1 VATLRTDFGVVNV
14 TEKRKRRSK
23 SVGSAAPSA
32 GAQREAL
39 LTPSAVIELFRAHKK
54 PMRWAEVRDL
64 AGARQGADVDQ
75 LRRVLRGLCHSNDL
89 RMDGVGAYQLSAPES
104 SVDGVIRRGNRGRLV
119 LIPSAGGDE
128 LPVRLTRDSRLR
140 VGDTV
145 HARLVEGQA
154 VISVVTARSTEPVI
168 GRAVA
173 GNRGWYVVAEGDFR
187 GRVYL
192 VQPDGQGEAGDGD
205 TVAVEVVGEES
216 FGLTGRVVDVIV
228 PRDDLHAAS
237 TTLLR
242 AHGVPVEW
250 PADVEDAVRTLPD
263 RVDPTRHGDRED
275 LTDVPLVTIDGEDA
289 RDFDDAV
296 FCSPRPKG
304 GWHLLVAIADVGHY
318 VGLGSALDIEARERG
333 NSVYLPDRVVP
344 MLPEALS
351 NGLCSLRPQEHR
363 LCMVCDMQVSPL
375 GRVTSYRFYPAVM
388 FSRARLTYTQVAAFI
403 TAGYQG
409 FERDVADS
417 LRSLHEAYKALLT
430 AREERGALDF
440 DAPEQKLILEN
451 GLLERIEPVMR
462 NDAHRLIE
470 EAMISANVC
479 AARFLEKHEAL
490 ALYRIH
496 EGPTPEKFDLLRQTL
511 AHAGIR
517 LNDEPPTPKTLQA
530 VAAQLSERPDRALL
544 ETMILRSMMQ
554 ARYSPKNVGHFGLAL
569 GRYMHFTSPIRRYAD
584 LVVHRAIAGVL
595 GGTPVAQRGLDEVGE
610 HLSLTERRA
619 DEVSRGV
626 ADWLKCEFA
635 AQFVGET
642 FTGTVVAVTDFG
654 VFIELD
660 RIFVQGLLHVS
671 NLGDDFFE
679 FYPAAMSLVGER
691 SGRRIKLGD
700 KLQVVL
706 GDVDIESRKID
717 LLLAGNAGGK
727 RQPRKRS

>member
-1 VATLRTDFGVVNV
+1 
-14 TEKRKRRSK
+14 
-23 SVGSAAPSA
+23 
-32 GAQREAL
+32 
-39 LTPSAVIELFRAHKK
+39 
-54 PMRWAEVRDL
+54 
-64 AGARQGADVDQ
+64 
-75 LRRVLRGLCHSNDL
+75 
-89 RMDGVGAYQLSAPES
+89 
-104 SVDGVIRRGNRGRLV
+104 
-119 LIPSAGGDE
+119 
-128 LPVRLTRDSRLR
+128 
-140 VGDTV
+140 
-145 HARLVEGQA
+145 
-154 VISVVTARSTEPVI
+154 
-168 GRAVA
+168 
-173 GNRGWYVVAEGDFR
+173 
-187 GRVYL
+187 
-192 VQPDGQGEAGDGD
+192 
-205 TVAVEVVGEES
+205 
-216 FGLTGRVVDVIV
+216 
-228 PRDDLHAAS
+228 
-237 TTLLR
+237 
-242 AHGVPVEW
+242 
-250 PADVEDAVRTLPD
+250 
-263 RVDPTRHGDRED
+263 VDPALHGDRED
-275 LTDVPLVTIDGEDA
+275 VTDIPLVTIDGEDA

-296 FCSPRPKG
+296 FCKPRPKG
-304 GWHLLVAIADVGHY
+304 GWRLMVAIADVGHY
-318 VGLGSALDIEARERG
+318 VRLGSALDIEARDRG

-363 LCMVCDMQVSPL
+363 LCMVCDMQVSEL
-375 GRVTSYRFYPAVM
+375 GKITSYRFYAALM

-403 TAGYQG
+403 DAGYQG
-409 FERDVADS
+409 FEGEVSES
-417 LRSLHEAYKALLT
+417 LKALHQAYKALLA

-451 GLLERIEPVMR
+451 GLLERIEPVVR

-490 ALYRIH
+490 ALYRVH

-511 AHAGIR
+511 AYAGIR
-517 LNDEPPTPKTLQA
+517 LSDEAPTTKTLQA
-530 VAAQLSERPDRALL
+530 VAAQIGDRPDKGLL

-554 ARYSPKNVGHFGLAL
+554 ARYSPKNLGHFGLAL
-569 GRYMHFTSPIRRYAD
+569 PRYMHFTSPIRRYAD

-595 GGTPVAQRGLDEVGE
+595 NGDYAPQGGLEEIGE

-660 RIFVQGLLHVS
+660 KIYIQGLLHVS
-671 NLGDDFFE
+671 NLGDDYFE

-700 KLQVVL
+700 KMQVIL
-706 GDVDIESRKID
+706 ADVDVESRKID
-717 LLLAGNAGGK
+717 LLVAGARGGK
-727 RQPRKRS
+727 RQRRGRS

>member
-1 VATLRTDFGVVNV
+1 
-14 TEKRKRRSK
+14 
-23 SVGSAAPSA
+23 
-32 GAQREAL
+32 
-39 LTPSAVIELFRAHKK
+39 
-54 PMRWAEVRDL
+54 
-64 AGARQGADVDQ
+64 
-75 LRRVLRGLCHSNDL
+75 
-89 RMDGVGAYQLSAPES
+89 
-104 SVDGVIRRGNRGRLV
+104 
-119 LIPSAGGDE
+119 
-128 LPVRLTRDSRLR
+128 
-140 VGDTV
+140 
-145 HARLVEGQA
+145 
-154 VISVVTARSTEPVI
+154 
-168 GRAVA
+168 
-173 GNRGWYVVAEGDFR
+173 
-187 GRVYL
+187 
-192 VQPDGQGEAGDGD
+192 
-205 TVAVEVVGEES
+205 
-216 FGLTGRVVDVIV
+216 
-228 PRDDLHAAS
+228 
-237 TTLLR
+237 LR

-250 PADVEDAVRTLPD
+250 PADVEDAVRALPD

-275 LTDVPLVTIDGEDA
+275 LTDIPLVTIDGEDA

-296 FCSPRPKG
+296 FCSERPKG

-318 VGLGSALDIEARERG
+318 VGLGSALDVEARERG

-417 LRSLHEAYKALLT
+417 LRSLHEAYKALLA

-490 ALYRIH
+490 ALYRTH

-517 LNDEPPTPKTLQA
+517 LNDEPPSPKTLQA

-595 GGTPVAQRGLDEVGE
+595 GGSPVAQRGLDEVGE

-626 ADWLKCEFA
+626 ADWLKCELA

-727 RQPRKRS
+727 RQRRKRS

>member
-1 VATLRTDFGVVNV
+1 ML
-14 TEKRKRRSK
+14 
-23 SVGSAAPSA
+23 
-32 GAQREAL
+32 
-39 LTPSAVIELFRAHKK
+39 ELFRAEKK
-54 PMRWAEVRDL
+54 PLGWPQVRDL
-64 AGARQGADVDQ
+64 AGVRHGAEVDQ
-75 LRRVLRGLCHSNDL
+75 LRRLLRGLCHSGDL
-89 RMDGVGAYQLSAPES
+89 HIDGRGAYHLAEPES
-104 SVDGVIRRGNRGRLV
+104 SVDGVIRRGDRGRLV
-119 LIPSAGGDE
+119 LIPASGGAA

-140 VGDTV
+140 AGDGV

-154 VISVVTARSTEPVI
+154 VIASVTARSTEPVI
-168 GRAVA
+168 GRTVA
-173 GNRGWYVVAEGDFR
+173 GARGWYVSAEGDFR

-192 VQPDGQGEAGDGD
+192 LPDGHGEASDGD
-205 TVAVEVVGEES
+205 TVTVEVIGEEP
-216 FGLTGRVVDVIV
+216 FGLTGRVIDVIA
-228 PRDDLHAAS
+228 PSDDLNVAS

-250 PADVEDAVRTLPD
+250 PAEVDDAVRGLPG
-263 RVDPTRHGDRED
+263 RVDPQRYLDRED
-275 LTDVPLVTIDGEDA
+275 LTDIPLVTIDGEDA

-296 FCSPRPKG
+296 FCSARPKG
-304 GWHLLVAIADVGHY
+304 GWRLIVAIADVGHY
-318 VGLGSALDIEARERG
+318 VKLGSSLDIEARERG

-363 LCMVCDMQVSPL
+363 LCMVCDMQVSAL
-375 GRVTSYRFYPAVM
+375 GKVTTYRFYPGLM

-403 TAGYQG
+403 DADYQG
-409 FERDVADS
+409 FEAPVTDS
-417 LRSLHEAYKALLT
+417 LRCMHHAYQALLA

-451 GLLERIEPVMR
+451 GLLERIEPVVR

-496 EGPTPEKFDLLRQTL
+496 EGPTPEKFDVLRQAL
-511 AHAGIR
+511 AYAGIR
-517 LNDEPPTPKTLQA
+517 LNDEPPSPKTLQA
-530 VAAQLSERPDRALL
+530 VAAQLADRPDRGLL

-595 GGTPVAQRGLDEVGE
+595 DGNRVDQSHLDEVGE

-635 AQFVGET
+635 AQFVGEP
-642 FTGTVVAVTDFG
+642 FDGTVVAVTDFG
-654 VFIELD
+654 VFIELE
-660 RIFVQGLLHVS
+660 RIFIQGLLHVS
-671 NLGDDFFE
+671 NLGDDYFT

-700 KLQVVL
+700 TLSVVL
-706 GDVDIESRKID
+706 ADVDTQSRKID
-717 LLLAGNAGGK
+717 LLLAGGKTGK
-727 RQPRKRS
+727 RNRRGRS

>member
-1 VATLRTDFGVVNV
+1 MATLRTDFKVVNV

-23 SVGSAAPSA
+23 SVGSAAKNT
-32 GAQREAL
+32 GAERATS
-39 LTPSAVIELFRAHKK
+39 LTPTSVLELFRAHKK
-54 PMRWAEVRDL
+54 PLKWPEVRDA
-64 AGARQGADVDQ
+64 AGVRQGADVDQ
-75 LRRVLRGLCHSNDL
+75 LRRVLRGLCHAGDL
-89 RMDGVGAYQLSAPES
+89 HIDSSGAYQLAALET
-104 SVDGVIRRGNRGRLV
+104 SVDGVIRKNDRGRLV
-119 LIPSAGGDE
+119 LLPTAGGDA

-154 VISVVTARSTEPVI
+154 VISVVTTRSTEPVI
-168 GRAVA
+168 GRAIA
-173 GNRGWYVVAEGDFR
+173 GPRGWYVVAEGDFR
-187 GRVYL
+187 GRLYIV
-192 VQPDGQGEAGDGD
+192 PNGHGPASDGD
-205 TVAVEVVGEES
+205 TVAAEVIGEES
-216 FGLTGRVVDVIV
+216 FGLTGRIVSVIA

-237 TTLLR
+237 ITLLR

-250 PADVEDAVRTLPD
+250 PIEVDDSVQGLPD
-263 RVDPTRHGDRED
+263 RVDPALHGDRED
-275 LTDVPLVTIDGEDA
+275 VTDIPLVTIDGEDA

-296 FCSPRPKG
+296 YCKRRPKG
-304 GWHLLVAIADVGHY
+304 GWRLMVAIADVGHY
-318 VGLGSALDIEARERG
+318 VKVGSALDIEARDRG

-363 LCMVCDMQVSPL
+363 LCMVCDMQVSEL
-375 GRVTSYRFYPAVM
+375 GKITSYRFYAALM

-403 TAGYQG
+403 EAGYRG
-409 FERDVADS
+409 FEGEVSES
-417 LRSLHEAYKALLT
+417 LTALHQAYKALLA

-451 GLLERIEPVMR
+451 GLLERIEPVVR

-490 ALYRIH
+490 ALYRVH

-511 AHAGIR
+511 AYAGIR
-517 LNDEPPTPKTLQA
+517 LSDEAPSPKTLQT
-530 VAAQLSERPDRALL
+530 VAAQIGDRPDKGLL

-554 ARYSPKNVGHFGLAL
+554 ARYSPKNLAHFGLAL
-569 GRYMHFTSPIRRYAD
+569 ARYMHFTSPIRRYAD

-595 GGTPVAQRGLDEVGE
+595 KGDYAPQGGLEEVGE

-642 FTGTVVAVTDFG
+642 FAGTVVAVTDFG

-660 RIFVQGLLHVS
+660 KIYIQGLLHVS
-671 NLGDDFFE
+671 NLGDDYFE

-700 KLQVVL
+700 KMQVIL
-706 GDVDIESRKID
+706 ADVDVESRKID
-717 LLLAGNAGGK
+717 LLVAGTTGGK
-727 RQPRKRS
+727 RKLRGRS

>member
-1 VATLRTDFGVVNV
+1 V

-23 SVGSAAPSA
+23 SVGAEPRSD
-32 GAQREAL
+32 GAEHSAL
-39 LTPSAVIELFRAHKK
+39 LTPTAVVALFRTHKK
-54 PMRWAEVRDL
+54 PMRWPEIRDV
-64 AGARQGADVDQ
+64 AGVRQGADVDQ
-75 LRRVLRGLCHSNDL
+75 LRRVLRGLCHSGDL
-89 RMDGVGAYQLSAPES
+89 HIDSRGAYQLAQPETA
-104 SVDGVIRRGNRGRLV
+104 VDGVIRRGDRGRLV
-119 LIPSAGGDE
+119 LIPGAGGDA

-154 VISVVTARSTEPVI
+154 VIATVTTRSIEPVI

-173 GNRGWYVVAEGDFR
+173 GTRGWYVVAEGDFR

-192 VQPDGQGEAGDGD
+192 VPDGHGEANDGD
-205 TVAVEVVGEES
+205 TVAVAVVGEES
-216 FGLTGRVVDVIV
+216 FGLIGRVVNVIA
-228 PRDDLHAAS
+228 PGDDLHAAS

-250 PADVEDAVRTLPD
+250 PAEVDDEVRGLPG
-263 RVDPTRHGDRED
+263 RVDPKRHLDRED
-275 LTDVPLVTIDGEDA
+275 ITDIPLVTIDGEDA

-304 GWHLLVAIADVGHY
+304 GWRLIVAIADVGSY
-318 VGLGSALDIEARERG
+318 VKPGSPLDIEARERG

-375 GRVTSYRFYPAVM
+375 GKVTTYRFYPAIM

-403 TAGYQG
+403 DEGFRG
-409 FERDVADS
+409 FEGEVADS
-417 LRSLHEAYKALLT
+417 LRALHDVYRVLLA

-451 GLLERIEPVMR
+451 GLLERIEPVVR

-479 AARFLEKHEAL
+479 AARFLEKHEAM

-496 EGPTPEKFDLLRQTL
+496 EGPTPEKFDVLRQAL
-511 AHAGIR
+511 AYAGIR
-517 LNDEPPTPKTLQA
+517 LNDEPPSPKTLQA
-530 VAAQLSERPDRALL
+530 VATQLADRPDRGLL
-544 ETMILRSMMQ
+544 ETMVLRSMMQ

-595 GGTPVAQRGLDEVGE
+595 GGDRVEQSHLDEIGE
-610 HLSLTERRA
+610 HLSVTERRA
-619 DEVSRGV
+619 DDVSRGV

-642 FTGTVVAVTDFG
+642 FDGTVVAVTDFG
-654 VFIELD
+654 VFVELE
-660 RIFVQGLLHVS
+660 RIFIQGLLHVS
-671 NLGDDFFE
+671 NLGDDYFT

-700 KLQVVL
+700 KLSVIL
-706 GDVDIESRKID
+706 ADVDTESRKID
-717 LLLAGNAGGK
+717 LLVAGTKGGK
-727 RQPRKRS
+727 RKRRGRS

>member
-1 VATLRTDFGVVNV
+1 MATLRTDSGVVNV

-23 SVGSAAPSA
+23 SVGTEARSVADE
-32 GAQREAL
+32 QRIL
-39 LTPSAVIELFRAHKK
+39 LTPTAVIELFRTHKK
-54 PMRWAEVRDL
+54 PMRWPEVRDL
-64 AGARQGADVDQ
+64 AHVRQGADVDQ
-75 LRRVLRGLCHSNDL
+75 LRRVLRGLCHAGDL
-89 RMDGVGAYQLSAPES
+89 HIDSRGAYQLAQPETA
-104 SVDGVIRRGNRGRLV
+104 VDGVIRRGDRGRLV
-119 LIPSAGGDE
+119 LIPASGSA

-154 VISVVTARSTEPVI
+154 VIAAVTARSQEPVI

-173 GNRGWYVVAEGDFR
+173 GTRGWYVVAEGDFR

-192 VQPDGQGEAGDGD
+192 EPNGQGAANDGD
-205 TVAVEVVGEES
+205 TVTATVTGEES
-216 FGLTGRVVDVIV
+216 FGLIGRVVDVIA

-237 TTLLR
+237 ITLLR

-250 PADVEDAVRTLPD
+250 PPEVDDEVRGLPD
-263 RVDPTRHGDRED
+263 RVDPKHYLDRED
-275 LTDVPLVTIDGEDA
+275 ITDIPLVTIDGEDA

-296 FCSPRPKG
+296 FCRPRPKG
-304 GWHLLVAIADVGHY
+304 GWRLVVAIADVGSY
-318 VGLGSALDIEARERG
+318 VKLGSALDLEARERG

-375 GRVTSYRFYPAVM
+375 GKVTTYRFYPALM

-403 TAGYQG
+403 DAGYQG
-409 FERDVADS
+409 FDGEVAES
-417 LRSLHEAYKALLT
+417 LRALHDVYGKLLA

-451 GLLERIEPVMR
+451 GLLERIEPVVR

-479 AARFLEKHEAL
+479 AARFLEKHEAT

-496 EGPTPEKFDLLRQTL
+496 EGPTPEKFDILRQAL
-511 AHAGIR
+511 AYAGIR
-517 LNDEPPTPKTLQA
+517 LANEAPSPKTLQA
-530 VAAQLSERPDRALL
+530 VATQLADRPDRGLL

-554 ARYSPKNVGHFGLAL
+554 ARYSPDNLGHFGLAL
-569 GRYMHFTSPIRRYAD
+569 PRYMHFTSPIRRYAD
-584 LVVHRAIAGVL
+584 LVVHRAIAAALSGDRRD
-595 GGTPVAQRGLDEVGE
+595 QSHLDEVGE
-610 HLSLTERRA
+610 HLSVTERRA
-619 DEVSRGV
+619 DDVSRGV

-635 AQFVGET
+635 AQFVGDT
-642 FTGTVVAVTDFG
+642 FDGTVVAVTDFG
-654 VFIELD
+654 VFVELE
-660 RIFVQGLLHVS
+660 RIFIQGLLHVS
-671 NLGDDFFE
+671 NLGDDYFT

-700 KLQVVL
+700 KLSVIL
-706 GDVDIESRKID
+706 ADVDIESRKID
-717 LLLAGNAGGK
+717 LLVAGGK
-727 RQPRKRS
+727 GGKRNRRGRS